1 MRSPYF
7 VSLLCTRFRNC
18 SVSDATGIVASIAEP
33 LARDGFSVLYIS
45 MYNSDLILVEED
57 QLAPALA
64 SVEQALQK
72 IKDLNNPAS
81 LLPDLAKLVATSPA
95 PAPSLLSAH
104 TAPKIGAAAAVK
116 KAPVPLTSVEFSVVS
131 AKLQLGWLRKA
142 DVKRTCYS
150 LMRLFLRPSSPERFF
165 SFTLAADEVSIV
177 LAEEDF
183 TEIKSEET
191 HIAWHPESWCA
202 MEASVRNPKISTSS
216 ACTAV
221 TLNLITLQRQHSS
234 CLPSRRHSRTT
245 ASLCSTW
252 ALSRVTSLWCVGLT
266 MSLLTYTTNRCYI
279 VMLIVQSTCSTSIST
294 HNR

>member
-1 MRSPYF
+1 
-7 VSLLCTRFRNC
+7 
-18 SVSDATGIVASIAEP
+18 
-33 LARDGFSVLYIS
+33 

-95 PAPSLLSAH
+95 PAPSLLSMH
-104 TAPKIGAAAAVK
+104 TAPKIGAAAAAK

-202 MEASVRNPKISTSS
+202 MEASVRNPKISTSFYG
-216 ACTAV
+216 CQYGTARA
-221 TLNLITLQRQHSS
+221 NCPQRQHSS
-234 CLPSRRHSRTT
+234 CRPSRRLSPIT
-245 ASLCSTW
+245 ASLCSTS
-252 ALSRVTSLWCVGLT
+252 ALSRATSLWCVGAYKL
-266 MSLLTYTTNRCYI
+266 
-279 VMLIVQSTCSTSIST
+279 VF
-294 HNR
+294 